1 MPSTTERP
9 LPNGAE
15 VDLADYKIG
24 SVMSDLDSIRSA
36 LERCAGDTISL
47 REYRYREAEGIALP
61 ESPGYD
67 PDELARLVVFAT
79 DVLADV
85 ETIRD
90 DARAIQET
98 ARHLYHEQ
106 AYDDR
111 AHRALIRSWH
121 EGELVEKG
129 GDS

>member
-9 LPNGAE
+9 LPSRAE

-24 SVMSDLDSIRSA
+24 SLMSDLNWIRSTI
-36 LERCAGDTISL
+36 EDCEGDTISL
-47 REYRYREAEGIALP
+47 REYQYQQAEGIVPP
-61 ESPGYD
+61 EPPDYD

-85 ETIRD
+85 ETLRD
-90 DARAIQET
+90 DARAIQEV
-98 ARHLYHEQ
+98 ARHLYRTQ

-111 AHRALIRSWH
+111 SHRALIRSWH
-121 EGELVEKG
+121 EGELAERG
-129 GDS
+129 GDE

>member
-9 LPNGAE
+9 LPSRAE

-24 SVMSDLDSIRSA
+24 SVMSDLDSIHTTIQS
-36 LERCAGDTISL
+36 CAGDTISL
-47 REYRYREAEGIALP
+47 QEYRYRQAEGFAFPDAP
-61 ESPGYD
+61 EYD

-85 ETIRD
+85 ETIRE
-90 DARAIQET
+90 DARAIQEV
-98 ARHLYHEQ
+98 ARHLHHEQ

-111 AHRALIRSWH
+111 AQRALVRAWH
-121 EGELVEKG
+121 EGELNEKG
-129 GDS
+129 GDE